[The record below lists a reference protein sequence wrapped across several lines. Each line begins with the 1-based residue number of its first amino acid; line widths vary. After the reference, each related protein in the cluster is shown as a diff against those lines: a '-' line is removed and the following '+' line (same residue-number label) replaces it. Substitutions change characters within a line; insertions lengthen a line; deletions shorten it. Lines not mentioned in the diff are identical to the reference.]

1 MKSICNF
8 KYVILSLFLGWSAMS
23 APAYAQSSCQT
34 SWREIFLDAQL
45 RALIEQGL
53 ERNTDL
59 NVARLRIDQA
69 EASLKA
75 ARLAN
80 LPSLAFSPTA
90 GISTFGGS
98 QAVKTY
104 SLPLQAS
111 WQVDIFGRLKNAKMQ
126 QKMLVES
133 SKAYREAVEV
143 QVIASIAREYYTC
156 ALLNA
161 QLSLANQSVSLWDET
176 VRAMKAFMQEGQ
188 YTDAAV
194 SQAEASREEVKTTA
208 LDLQQQI
215 RESENAIRVL
225 MGDSTHSVALMFD
238 KNAAGFVANRNQL
251 QEASKPIAS
260 ASESGF
266 NHQGS
271 FNQQGSR
278 ADDFSRQINL
288 DAAQGIPLQRLSAR
302 PDVRQAEMN
311 LSAALY
317 ATKEAKAAFY
327 PSLTLSGTAGWTNS
341 SGMIVNPGKMLFEAI
356 ASLTQPIFQNGR
368 LKADLAIKKSQ
379 QEEARLQF
387 QQALLNAGVEVN
399 NALAQVQTYND
410 KSSLLDS
417 QVKSLERTVKSTR
430 LLQQNGSSNY
440 LEVLTAQENLLSAQ
454 MSRLQNQYNKVAAL
468 IALYQAMM

>member
-1 MKSICNF
+1 MKSSCKIQ
-8 KYVILSLFLGWSAMS
+8 YILLSVALCWGGSSVSNASALS
-23 APAYAQSSCQT
+23 QGSISSEAQASEEYSFDEN
-34 SWREIFLDAQL
+34 SWRNVFVDAQL
-45 RALIEQGL
+45 QALIEQGL

-59 NVARLRIDQA
+59 NVARLRIYQA

-75 ARLAN
+75 ARLAD

-133 SKAYREAVEV
+133 SRAYQQAVEV
-143 QVIASIAREYYTC
+143 QVIANLAREYYQC
-156 ALLNA
+156 ASLHS
-161 QLSLANQSVSLWDET
+161 QLQLAHESIGIWDET

-194 SQAEASREEVKTTA
+194 SQAEASREEVKATA
-208 LDLQQQI
+208 LDLAQQI
-215 RESENAIRVL
+215 RESENAIRILV
-225 MGDSTHSVALMFD
+225 GDST
-238 KNAAGFVANRNQL
+238 NAVKLVFPV
-251 QEASKPIAS
+251 
-260 ASESGF
+260 
-266 NHQGS
+266 
-271 FNQQGSR
+271 
-278 ADDFSRQINL
+278 DFSSQINL
-288 DAAQGIPLQRLSAR
+288 PVTSGIPLQKLSAR

-311 LSAALY
+311 LAASIY
-317 ATKEAKAAFY
+317 ATKEARAAFY
-327 PSLTLSGTAGWTNS
+327 PSFTLSGTAGWTNS

-399 NALAQVQTYND
+399 NALTQVQTYSD
-410 KSSLLDS
+410 KSTSLDN

-454 MSRLQNQYNKVAAL
+454 MSRLQNQYQKVAAL
-468 IALYQAMM
+468 IALYQATM

>member
-1 MKSICNF
+1 
-8 KYVILSLFLGWSAMS
+8 MS
-23 APAYAQSSCQT
+23 APAQT

-45 RALIEQGL
+45 QTLIEQGL

-133 SKAYREAVEV
+133 SRAYQQAVEV
-143 QVIASIAREYYTC
+143 QVIANLAREYYQC
-156 ALLNA
+156 ASLHS
-161 QLSLANQSVSLWDET
+161 QLQLAHESIGIWDET

-194 SQAEASREEVKTTA
+194 SQAEASREEVKATA
-208 LDLQQQI
+208 LDLAQQI
-215 RESENAIRVL
+215 RESENAIRILV
-225 MGDSTHSVALMFD
+225 GDSL
-238 KNAAGFVANRNQL
+238 NAVNLTFPA
-251 QEASKPIAS
+251 
-260 ASESGF
+260 
-266 NHQGS
+266 
-271 FNQQGSR
+271 
-278 ADDFSRQINL
+278 DFSSQINL
-288 DAAQGIPLQRLSAR
+288 PVTSGIPLQKLSAR

-311 LSAALY
+311 LAASIY
-317 ATKEAKAAFY
+317 ATKEARAAFY

-341 SGMIVNPGKMLFEAI
+341 SGIIVNPGKMLFEAI

-379 QEEARLQF
+379 QEEARSQF

-399 NALAQVQTYND
+399 NALTQVQTYAD
-410 KSSLLDS
+410 KSTLLDN

-454 MSRLQNQYNKVAAL
+454 MSRLQNLYNKVAAM
-468 IALYQAMM
+468 IALYQATM

>member
-1 MKSICNF
+1 MN
-8 KYVILSLFLGWSAMS
+8 
-23 APAYAQSSCQT
+23 APAQT
-34 SWREIFLDAQL
+34 SWREIFLDSQL

-98 QAVKTY
+98 QASKTY

-133 SKAYREAVEV
+133 SRAYQEAVEV
-143 QVIASIAREYYTC
+143 QVIASIAREYYQC
-156 ALLNA
+156 ASLHSQLQLA
-161 QLSLANQSVSLWDET
+161 QQSISIWDET

-208 LDLQQQI
+208 LDLAQQI
-215 RESENAIRVL
+215 RESENAIRILV
-225 MGDSTHSVALMFD
+225 GDSL
-238 KNAAGFVANRNQL
+238 NAVNLTFPSYQPV
-251 QEASKPIAS
+251 
-260 ASESGF
+260 
-266 NHQGS
+266 
-271 FNQQGSR
+271 
-278 ADDFSRQINL
+278 DFSSQINL
-288 DAAQGIPLQRLSAR
+288 PIKGIPLLQLSNR

-311 LSAALY
+311 LAASLY

-341 SGMIVNPGKMLFEAI
+341 AGIITNPGKMLFEAI

-387 QQALLNAGVEVN
+387 QQALLNAGIEVN
-399 NALAQVQTYND
+399 NALTQVQTYND
-410 KSSLLDS
+410 KSSLLDN
-417 QVKSLERTVKSTR
+417 QVKSLQRTVKSTR

-468 IALYQAMM
+468 IALYQATM

>member
-1 MKSICNF
+1 MI
-8 KYVILSLFLGWSAMS
+8 LGWSAMN
-23 APAYAQSSCQT
+23 APAQT
-34 SWREIFLDAQL
+34 SWREIFLDSQL

-98 QAVKTY
+98 QASKTY

-133 SKAYREAVEV
+133 SRAYQEAVEV
-143 QVIASIAREYYTC
+143 QVIASIAREYYQC
-156 ALLNA
+156 ASLHSQLQLA
-161 QLSLANQSVSLWDET
+161 QQSISIWDET

-208 LDLQQQI
+208 LDLAQQI
-215 RESENAIRVL
+215 RESENAIRILV
-225 MGDSTHSVALMFD
+225 GDSL
-238 KNAAGFVANRNQL
+238 NAVNLTFPSYQPV
-251 QEASKPIAS
+251 
-260 ASESGF
+260 
-266 NHQGS
+266 
-271 FNQQGSR
+271 
-278 ADDFSRQINL
+278 DFSSQINL
-288 DAAQGIPLQRLSAR
+288 PIKGIPLLQLSNR

-311 LSAALY
+311 LAASLY

-341 SGMIVNPGKMLFEAI
+341 AGIITNPGKMLFEAI

-387 QQALLNAGVEVN
+387 QQALLNAGIEVN
-399 NALAQVQTYND
+399 NALTQVQTYND
-410 KSSLLDS
+410 KSSLLDN
-417 QVKSLERTVKSTR
+417 QVKSLQRTVKSTR

-468 IALYQAMM
+468 IALYQATM